1 VDFISIGTNDLIQY
15 VLAVDRNNR
24 KVAPLYEPLHPAVIQ
39 MVATA
44 VSVAKQAGKPVSI
57 CGEMA
62 ADPVCT
68 LLLVGLGF
76 DDLSM
81 GPFFI
86 PVIKRLIRAMTFETA
101 RSLAQ
106 EVLAMPSIKEIK
118 SRIFETM
125 RALGMIDIMEM
136 YH

>member
-1 VDFISIGTNDLIQY
+1 
-15 VLAVDRNNR
+15 
-24 KVAPLYEPLHPAVIQ
+24 
-39 MVATA
+39 
-44 VSVAKQAGKPVSI
+44 
-57 CGEMA
+57 
-62 ADPVCT
+62 

-106 EVLAMPSIKEIK
+106 EVLTLPTVKEIK
-118 SRIFETM
+118 SRLFETM

>member
-1 VDFISIGTNDLIQY
+1 
-15 VLAVDRNNR
+15 
-24 KVAPLYEPLHPAVIQ
+24 
-39 MVATA
+39 
-44 VSVAKQAGKPVSI
+44 
-57 CGEMA
+57 MA

-68 LLLVGLGF
+68 LLLVGLGL

-86 PVIKRLIRAMTFETA
+86 PVIKRLIRAARFERA
-101 RSLAQ
+101 RDLAS
-106 EVLAMPSIKEIK
+106 EVLELVSVKEIK

-125 RALGMIDIMEM
+125 RELGMIDIMEM

>member
-1 VDFISIGTNDLIQY
+1 
-15 VLAVDRNNR
+15 
-24 KVAPLYEPLHPAVIQ
+24 
-39 MVATA
+39 
-44 VSVAKQAGKPVSI
+44 
-57 CGEMA
+57 MA

-101 RSLAQ
+101 RSLAE
-106 EVLAMPSIKEIK
+106 EVVTMPTIKEVK
-118 SRIFETM
+118 SRIFEAM
-125 RALGMIDIMEM
+125 RELGLIDIMEM

>member
-1 VDFISIGTNDLIQY
+1 VDFFSIGTNDLIQY

-24 KVAPLYEPLHPAVIQ
+24 KVAPLYEPLHPAVVQ
-39 MVATA
+39 FVARA
-44 VSVAKQAGKPVSI
+44 VSIAAQAGKQVSI

-76 DDLSM
+76 HELSM

-86 PVIKRLIRAMTFETA
+86 PVIKRLIRGLSFETA
-101 RSLAQ
+101 QCLAK
-106 EVLAMPSIKEIK
+106 EVLTLSSIAEVKG
-118 SRIFETM
+118 RIFETM
-125 RALGMIDIMEM
+125 RQLGVIDIMEM